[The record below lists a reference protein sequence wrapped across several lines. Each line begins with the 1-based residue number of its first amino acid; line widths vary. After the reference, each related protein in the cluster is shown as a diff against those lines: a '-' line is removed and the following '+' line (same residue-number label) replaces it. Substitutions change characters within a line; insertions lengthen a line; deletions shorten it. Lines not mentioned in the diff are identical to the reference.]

1 MLLALVLAPT
11 ALLDAGPHHTRHL
24 ELLGRGLPRVNR
36 EVLAAV
42 DRVQATA
49 MDGGGYFIGVKAVPA
64 ECPIGY
70 PLRLKGA
77 PILAPTRTTS
87 YCSGS
92 SYSAF
97 IEAMDR
103 LLKRPLDPAR
113 LELMRMQEPDG
124 GRREDE
130 VKAWGWWNADG
141 FGCDFALVQYLG
153 VGERIKVAEAR
164 PGDFMNVSWA
174 SGLGHSV
181 VFLGWAK
188 EPGEGREHRL
198 LVVAEGHERPWRSD
212 LPTHERQGAFRRAP
226 RPSGA
231 SRGLYARSRRPQ
243 GRPRRGPAELLK
255 MVPLAAA
262 ALEARTASFPHRERR
277 GELRGRGLG
286 GARHLPTTTPG
297 PSSRLRRSA
306 SPPESFAPQ
315 RHEEG

>member
-1 MLLALVLAPT
+1 MLLALVLAPP
-11 ALLDAGPHHTRHL
+11 ALLAAGAHHTRHL

-49 MDGGGYFIGVKAVPA
+49 PDGGGYFIGVKAVPA

-70 PLRLKGA
+70 PLTLKGS
-77 PILAPTRTTS
+77 PMLAPTRTTS

-103 LLKRPLDPAR
+103 LLKRPLDPERA
-113 LELMRMQEPDG
+113 ELMRMQEPDG

-141 FGCDFALVQYLG
+141 NGCDYALVQYLG
-153 VGERIKVAEAR
+153 VGERIRSEDAR
-164 PGDFMNVSWA
+164 PGDFMNVSWK

-188 EPGEGREHRL
+188 DPVKGPSLVYWSSQKGTNGLGDQVSSLASVQALSAVRLAHPERLATFVPGPVDRKAAPGE
-198 LVVAEGHERPWRSD
+198 
-212 LPTHERQGAFRRAP
+212 AP
-226 RPSGA
+226 PS
-231 SRGLYARSRRPQ
+231 L
-243 GRPRRGPAELLK
+243 
-255 MVPLAAA
+255 
-262 ALEARTASFPHRERR
+262 
-277 GELRGRGLG
+277 
-286 GARHLPTTTPG
+286 
-297 PSSRLRRSA
+297 
-306 SPPESFAPQ
+306 
-315 RHEEG
+315 